1 TWRTVDR
8 LGTARSPHPDRRRR
22 RTVSGAAARA
32 TRHRGRC
39 MGGRS
44 HRTARILA
52 GGAAGSRATER
63 AIRAAGAGP
72 QARPGGPAAPLGRRT
87 VTGHAGRRA
96 DATGSLP
103 ATRRMADDGVRAAVS
118 APAGRSDRQRLR
130 PGATATTPGR
140 TGRTCGTT
148 VASAPADE

>member
-8 LGTARSPHPDRRRR
+8 LVTARSPHPYLRRR

-52 GGAAGSRATER
+52 GGATGSRATER
-63 AIRAAGAGP
+63 AIRAPCADS
-72 QARPGGPAAPLGRRT
+72 QARPGGPAASLGRRT

-96 DATGSLP
+96 DATGPLP
-103 ATRRMADDGVRAAVS
+103 ATRRMADDGIRAAVS
-118 APAGRSDRQRLR
+118 APAGRGDRQCLR
-130 PGATATTPGR
+130 PGAAATTPDR
-140 TGRTCGTT
+140 TSRTRGTT
-148 VASAPADE
+148 VA